1 MCTNPFPCG
10 ICPNQVPK
18 TPNHVQFSFSLSYT
32 KNQIAQS
39 SAKIKPIAVN
49 AAASLLMVVV
59 DAAPTNIGRAEVVV
73 STENP
78 ALVVALAERF
88 ARAVVEMTPLLIAVL
103 RVEPLAVLDTPA
115 GTVLTAGIPV
125 MTPAEFVNVV

>member
-1 MCTNPFPCG
+1 M
-10 ICPNQVPK
+10 
-18 TPNHVQFSFSLSYT
+18 
-32 KNQIAQS
+32 
-39 SAKIKPIAVN
+39 
-49 AAASLLMVVV
+49 VV

-88 ARAVVEMTPLLIAVL
+88 ARAVVEMAPLLTAVL